1 MNLAGNEFFGRAPDD
16 DPLPDP
22 KSLDPAKLKDLEAH
36 LLALAKARSTW
47 ASRNRAYLAGKA
59 ALDDVTEASRRIS
72 DWERVVFEI
81 ATELGIV
88 DLQYH
93 SPSDAKQRIGRLS
106 RLIANV
112 GSLQAL
118 KRENA
123 ARSGF

>member
-1 MNLAGNEFFGRAPDD
+1 MNLAGNEFFGRAPND

-22 KSLDPAKLKDLEAH
+22 GVLDPAKLKDLENH
-36 LLALAKARSTW
+36 LLELGKARSTW
-47 ASRNRAYLAGKA
+47 TTLNRAYRAGNA
-59 ALDDVTEASRRIS
+59 TLDDVTEAVRRIS

-81 ATELGIV
+81 ATELAIV

-93 SPSDAKQRIGRLS
+93 SPADAKRRIDRFS
-106 RLIANV
+106 RLVANV